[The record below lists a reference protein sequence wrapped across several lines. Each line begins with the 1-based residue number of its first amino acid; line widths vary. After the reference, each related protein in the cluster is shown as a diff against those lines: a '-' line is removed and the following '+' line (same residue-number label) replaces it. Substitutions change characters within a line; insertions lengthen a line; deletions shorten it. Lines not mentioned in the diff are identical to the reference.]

1 MSNPDRL
8 LSACQKGNLPLI
20 RQLIEDEGIS
30 PNHANGIQQSAL
42 HIASWWSRS
51 DCVQYLLAKG
61 ASHQGKNTVTGAT
74 PLHCVLQSAAKSSPD
89 ETVRRH
95 NKEASLLALLQAG
108 ADPEAQDFGKRT
120 PLDYLDKDDPDRDEI
135 LSLFQQFIQPIP
147 EIFQALAAY
156 NWKEMRNILLIDY
169 PNALFQSLDGLTPFL
184 RLVME
189 WCDLDTE
196 HMDDEKVYTFYKTA
210 IHGMLEL
217 GNSSELDDDRKD
229 GVAME
234 GEWMSVLIARE
245 KGSDEKV
252 TAMDILC
259 QAIMDRY
266 KLIHEDG
273 EDDHQLD
280 DWCVVVDQLV
290 VRSPKPAYTEAT
302 KSLWLEVARR
312 NWCHMATK
320 LYSNWKVSY
329 DITNRQGMTP
339 MQFAARSGSVEMVQL
354 LWEMDPVLAQRQFR
368 HQDHRNTT
376 PLQAAE
382 VNGHE
387 SVVRLLHA
395 LSS

>member
-1 MSNPDRL
+1 M
-8 LSACQKGNLPLI
+8 I
-20 RQLIEDEGIS
+20 RQLVEEEGIS

-42 HIASWWSRS
+42 HIASWWARS
-51 DCVQYLLAKG
+51 DCIEYLLSKG

-74 PLHCVLQSAAKSSPD
+74 PLHCVLQSAAMSSPD

-95 NKEASLLALLQAG
+95 NKLVSLQLLLQAG
-108 ADPEAQDFGKRT
+108 ADPQAQDFGKRT
-120 PLDYLDKDDPDRDEI
+120 PLDYLDKNDADRDQI
-135 LSLFQQFIQPIP
+135 MSLFQQFVQPIP
-147 EIFQALAAY
+147 EIFQALAHH
-156 NWKEMRNILLIDY
+156 NWKEMKNIILIDY
-169 PNALFQSLDGLTPFL
+169 PKALFQSLDGQTPFL

-196 HMDDEKVYTFYKTA
+196 HLDDEKVYTFYKTA
-210 IHGMLEL
+210 IHGILEL
-217 GNSSELDDDRKD
+217 SGSCGSDHIEDHKD
-229 GVAME
+229 GIATG
-234 GEWMSVLIARE
+234 GEWMSMSIARE
-245 KGSDEKV
+245 KGSDQKV

-266 KLIHEDG
+266 KIIHEDG
-273 EDDHQLD
+273 DDDDQLD
-280 DWCVVVDQLV
+280 DWCAVVDQLV
-290 VRSPKPAYTEAT
+290 VQSPAPAYTEST
-302 KSLWLEVARR
+302 QSLWMEVARR

-320 LYSNWKVSY
+320 LYANWKVSY

-354 LWEMDPVLAQRQFR
+354 LWEMDPVLAQKQFH

-387 SVVRLLHA
+387 SVVMLLQA